1 MNAKCSCGTD
11 KPLHEAGNSKAICDE
26 CGQVYFLQLVNTD
39 PSAQAVGFI
48 ITVLMVALAAG
59 FGLGIA
65 FLWTH

>member
-1 MNAKCSCGTD
+1 MIK
-11 KPLHEAGNSKAICDE
+11 GNNKSGRVPTATAICDE